1 MSKKLNRK
9 MSEESYDAAL
19 DLLRRLDPKN
29 IAKNLQSIIKLNPD
43 LAEDLLSSVDIPLNV
58 ARDEANGKKYLTCDY
73 NRDLDSYRSPWSN
86 KYYPVLEEGD
96 DESPFPSEKLRQLEI
111 YANDSFDVYR
121 DLYYE
126 GGVSSVYFWDQP
138 DEEDSQNDS
147 NFAGVVL
154 LKKNTDDEQ
163 GLWDSIHVLEVLVG
177 RSKATYKVTSTII
190 LDLSKVDKDKKDS
203 ISLSGNLIRQT
214 EKELAITDEHSH
226 IINIGT
232 LVEDI
237 ESKLRNL
244 LQEVYFGK
252 TRDIVGDIRSLQGLS
267 SSEDDKKK
275 QQELVKGIQGL

>member
-1 MSKKLNRK
+1 M
-9 MSEESYDAAL
+9 
-19 DLLRRLDPKN
+19 LLVMK
-29 IAKNLQSIIKLNPD
+29 
-43 LAEDLLSSVDIPLNV
+43 
-58 ARDEANGKKYLTCDY
+58 ANGKKYLTCDY

-86 KYYPVLEEGD
+86 KYYPVLEDGD

-275 QQELVKGIQGL
+275 QQELVKGIQGPMIYIL

>member
-1 MSKKLNRK
+1 MLTIDK
-9 MSEESYDAAL
+9 SEESYDAAL

-58 ARDEANGKKYLTCDY
+58 SRDEANGKKYLTCDY

-86 KYYPVLEEGD
+86 KYYPVLEDGD

>member
-1 MSKKLNRK
+1 MLTIDK
-9 MSEESYDAAL
+9 SEESYDAAL

-86 KYYPVLEEGD
+86 KYYPVLEDGD

-275 QQELVKGIQGL
+275 QQELVKGIQCL

>member
-1 MSKKLNRK
+1 MLTIDK
-9 MSEESYDAAL
+9 SEESYDAAL

-86 KYYPVLEEGD
+86 KYYPVLEDGD

>member
-1 MSKKLNRK
+1 M
-9 MSEESYDAAL
+9 
-19 DLLRRLDPKN
+19 
-29 IAKNLQSIIKLNPD
+29 NPD
-43 LAEDLLSSVDIPLNV
+43 LAEDLLSSVDVPLSI
-58 ARDEANGKKYLTCDY
+58 ARDEENGKKYLTCDY

-86 KYYPVLEEGD
+86 KYYPKLDDE
-96 DESPFPSEKLRQLEI
+96 DESPFPSDKLRQLEI
-111 YANDSFDVYR
+111 YANDSFDIYR

-138 DEEDSQNDS
+138 DEEDSSNDS

-154 LKKNTDDEQ
+154 LKKSTDNEQ

-190 LDLSKVDKDKKDS
+190 LDLSKSQTKDQ

-214 EKELAITDEHSH
+214 EKELPITDDQSH
-226 IINIGT
+226 IVNIGT
-232 LVEDI
+232 LIEDI

-252 TRDIVGDIRSLQGLS
+252 TRDIVGDIRSLQSLS
-267 SSEDDKKK
+267 TTADDKKR
-275 QQELVKGIQGL
+275 QSELVKGIQGL

>member
-1 MSKKLNRK
+1 MLTIDK
-9 MSEESYDAAL
+9 SEESYDAAL

-43 LAEDLLSSVDIPLNV
+43 LAEDLLSSVDIPLNI
-58 ARDEANGKKYLTCDY
+58 ARDEVNGKKYLTCDY